1 MRYWRMMKEEKK
13 WQVIIPEWH
22 YFYQKS
28 AKTAPKYWEWKDRDK
43 LPLKHR
49 DKLITTPLI
58 KGLKAYCSDSEGE
71 RFLKN
76 TKKAGRPNVW
86 VMNGQ
91 DLYNATLNWR
101 LRKTVAKFY
110 HGYFSGFI
118 AAQLKPI
125 DLEEGIALSISCDIH
140 EVKRSHMPDVS
151 NMWLLEKFFEDALQE
166 QGIIKDDN
174 PDYVIESGRKRYH
187 WVEDP
192 KDRKLVFTI
201 KTIDNGL

>member
-1 MRYWRMMKEEKK
+1 MGSREWK
-13 WQVIIPEWH
+13 VDIPEWE
-22 YFYQKS
+22 YAYQKS

-43 LPLKHR
+43 LPLKHVDR
-49 DKLITTPLI
+49 LSKSPLI
-58 KGLKAYCSDSEGE
+58 AGRKTFCCDVEGE

-76 TKKAGRPNVW
+76 TKRAGKPNVW
-86 VMNGQ
+86 VLNGQ

-101 LRKTVAKFY
+101 LRKTIAKYY
-110 HGYFSGFI
+110 HGYFSEFI
-118 AAQLKPI
+118 SSQIEAPI
-125 DLEEGIALSISCDIH
+125 VLTGEEKLSISCDIY
-140 EVKRSHMPDVS
+140 EIKRSPMPDIS

-166 QGIIKDDN
+166 LGTIPDDN

-201 KTIDNGL
+201 KTIMP